1 MHSISILG
9 YTLGIVDRE
18 PELAC
23 FAFAWEIPFKKS
35 RPIGLTQVSAK
46 IYFSDFAGIPS
57 SLLEAHGALDVSLIN
72 DLPLFIDP
80 FLLFN
85 SAKPEYQALHSEILN
100 YMRFLKS
107 ITLAE
112 SASPALVNSL
122 FAFPEVKQ
130 NWLGF
135 SKSGNAGRGL
145 GRDFAASLHTN
156 FKTLFR
162 NFGEEKI
169 SSSSHIEKLCLVR
182 DGIGRDMISDF
193 TTNLIK
199 GFLGKYTEDFA
210 RKYLEPHQVRR
221 VTLAKVRFNYDTRS
235 WSPETFDLP
244 YLNGDFI
251 LLTPKDILTKD
262 ESWINRNDLY
272 DRFID
277 IASSIPDDA
286 LRTQLNSYLQNIFPS
301 DVKKNKED
309 FVAAVSQAIV
319 RYPEVLDYYIKDKEE
334 NSEQAAPLS
343 ESRVEAAQKQFIEAV
358 RSFVQ
363 EYLEP
368 YGFYQQPKDTYEEAR
383 KRVLFL
389 KDVIENKGG
398 HRIFYVNDE
407 PIEREADLQILYRLT
422 WYATISDITREANDG
437 RGPVDFKA
445 SRGSSDKTLIE
456 VKLAKNTHL
465 ERNLEKQ
472 LEIYEKAS
480 DATRPSIKVIIY
492 FTADQLARVERIL
505 QKLKLERDSSI
516 ILIDARP
523 DNKPSGSKA

>member
-1 MHSISILG
+1 MTRL
-9 YTLGIVDRE
+9 
-18 PELAC
+18 
-23 FAFAWEIPFKKS
+23 
-35 RPIGLTQVSAK
+35 SAK

-57 SLLEAHGALDVSLIN
+57 RLLGKHGAFDVSLIN

-85 SAKPEYQALHSEILN
+85 STKPEYQALHGEILN
-100 YMRFLKS
+100 YMKFLKG
-107 ITLAE
+107 ITLAG
-112 SASPALVNSL
+112 SASPALVRSL
-122 FAFPEVKQ
+122 FSFPEVKQ

-145 GRDFAASLHTN
+145 GKDFAASLHTN
-156 FKTLFR
+156 FQTLFR

-169 SSSSHIEKLCLVR
+169 SNSSHIEKLCLAR

-199 GFLGKYTEDFA
+199 GFLGRYTDDFA

-221 VTLAKVRFNYDTRS
+221 VTLSKVRFNYATKT
-235 WSPETFDLP
+235 WSPESFDLP
-244 YLNGDFI
+244 FLNGDYI
-251 LLTPKDILTKD
+251 LLTPKDSLTKD

-286 LRTQLNSYLQNIFPS
+286 LRSQLNNYLQDVLPS
-301 DVKKNKED
+301 DAKKNKED
-309 FVAAVSQAIV
+309 FAAAVSQAIL
-319 RYPEVLDYYIKDKEE
+319 RYPEILDYYIKDKEE

-343 ESRVEAAQKQFIEAV
+343 ESKVEAAQKQFIVAV

-363 EYLEP
+363 DYLEP
-368 YGFYQQPKDTYEEAR
+368 TGFYQQPKDTYEEAM

-407 PIEREADLQILYRLT
+407 PIEHEADLQILYRLT
-422 WYATISDITREANDG
+422 WYATTSDITREANDG

-445 SRGSSDKTLIE
+445 SRGSGDKTLIE

-465 ERNLEKQ
+465 ERNLERQ
-472 LEIYEKAS
+472 LKIYEKAS
-480 DATRPSIKVIIY
+480 DATQPSIKPIIY
-492 FTADQLARVERIL
+492 FTSEQLARVQRIL

-516 ILIDARP
+516 ILIDARA
-523 DNKPSGSKA
+523 DNKSSGSKA